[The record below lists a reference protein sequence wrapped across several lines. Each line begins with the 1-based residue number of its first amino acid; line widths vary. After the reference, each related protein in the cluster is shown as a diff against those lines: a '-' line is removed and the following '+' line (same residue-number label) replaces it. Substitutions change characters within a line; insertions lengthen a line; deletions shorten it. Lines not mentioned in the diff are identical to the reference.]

1 MIINNKDKLNNNN
14 KKNIKKLKMED
25 VDKNH
30 ASQTNI
36 SNSQSS
42 SEHDTNKQFDDKNS
56 DEFRPNENQQKI
68 NEPELKDAKEKTM
81 EIKSDSNKDQNTT
94 EEINQKNTNN
104 IYLHERRYYFK
115 ITRCLG
121 GKRKKLMIII
131 SLIISAIFTF
141 ISIADIIN
149 YAKNI
154 FNSDKLLMNLTY
166 IFILQMIYAL
176 CLLIFQIMIII
187 SERKDNLIINLIFL
201 IMIIVIMILK
211 IFLFIK
217 KSNSKQ
223 IIIINF
229 LISFFVTL
237 INIILLLITL
247 RIIKMK
253 KHEQQNIEEIINFT
267 DIPQGV
273 GAIKIN
279 DKKDNQL
286 VLNNSGTENKSE
298 TDNKN
303 KDGITGLVEEI
314 NNKEN
319 GINNSEQN

>member
-1 MIINNKDKLNNNN
+1 
-14 KKNIKKLKMED
+14 MED
-25 VDKNH
+25 EDKNH

-36 SNSQSS
+36 SNNQNS
-42 SEHDTNKQFDDKNS
+42 SENDTNKQFDDKNS

-68 NEPELKDAKEKTM
+68 KINEQKLKDAKEKTM
-81 EIKSDSNKDQNTT
+81 EIKSDSNKDQNIA

-104 IYLHERRYYFK
+104 LYLHENRYYFK

-131 SLIISAIFTF
+131 SLIISAIFSL
-141 ISIADIIN
+141 ISVADIIN

-154 FNSDKLLMNLTY
+154 FNNDKLLMNITY
-166 IFILQMIYAL
+166 IFIVQMIYVF

-187 SERKDNLIINLIFL
+187 SERKDNLIINLVFL
-201 IMIIVIMILK
+201 IVISVIIIFK
-211 IFLFIK
+211 IFIFIK
-217 KSNSKQ
+217 SSNSKQ

-229 LISFFVTL
+229 LICFCMTL

-286 VLNNSGTENKSE
+286 ILNNSGTENKSE
-298 TDNKN
+298 TDQKN
-303 KDGITGLVEEI
+303 KDGISGLVEEI

-319 GINNSEQN
+319 EINNNEQN

>member
-1 MIINNKDKLNNNN
+1 
-14 KKNIKKLKMED
+14 MED
-25 VDKNH
+25 DKNH

-36 SNSQSS
+36 SNNQSS

-81 EIKSDSNKDQNTT
+81 EIKSDSNKDQNIT
-94 EEINQKNTNN
+94 EEINQKNANN
-104 IYLHERRYYFK
+104 LYLHERRYYFK

-121 GKRKKLMIII
+121 GKRKKLMVII

-154 FNSDKLLMNLTY
+154 FNSDKLLMNITY

-201 IMIIVIMILK
+201 IMIIVIMVLK
-211 IFLFIK
+211 IFIFIK

-286 VLNNSGTENKSE
+286 VLNSSGTENKSE
-298 TDNKN
+298 TDTKN
-303 KDGITGLVEEI
+303 KEGITGLVEEI

-319 GINNSEQN
+319 EINNSEQN